1 MAQPGLPGSQF
12 PGEDALIR
20 EVKDLRRQVQQFT
33 AANVLKTA
41 GIGVI
46 PNGVL
51 VNGMMQF
58 MREDGT
64 LGVQVDPATGSFTAF
79 DAAGTNEVA
88 RFGALQETAP
98 GAYGVEVL
106 VGSTWVQV
114 GAQTTTW
121 DSVSGKPATFPP
133 STHTHP
139 GSAVTSAVANA
150 TNAVEATHA
159 AQADGSEYGF
169 TNNVAGSTFY
179 ALWVGNDGGFHFGR
193 NTSSLKYKDNVRDSA
208 PGHSVLSLRPVV
220 YDRKPTFKY
229 PELEDGTRCEG
240 PPQMFEGAKDEL
252 GLIAEEVNLHL
263 PQIVTRY
270 GGEIDGVRYDLL
282 GVALLPVVQ
291 DHERTIAE
299 QASQIAALT
308 VAVREL
314 GGNI

>member
-12 PGEDALIR
+12 PSDDWMQRKI
-20 EVKDLRRQVQQFT
+20 KDLERQVQQFT
-33 AANVLKTA
+33 AANVLATA
-41 GIGVI
+41 GIGMI

-58 MREDGT
+58 KREDGT
-64 LGVQVDPATGSFTAF
+64 VGVQVDPATGSFTAF
-79 DAAGTNEVA
+79 DAAGTSEVA
-88 RFGALQETAP
+88 RFGALQETSP
-98 GAYGVEVL
+98 GAYGVEVK

-121 DSVSGKPATFPP
+121 ASVSGKPSTFPP
-133 STHTHP
+133 SSHNHP
-139 GSAVTSAVANA
+139 GGDITSAVANA
-150 TNAVEATHA
+150 TNATEATHA

-169 TNNVAGSTFY
+169 TNNVAGTTFY

-193 NTSSLKYKDNVRDSA
+193 NTSSIKYKENVRDA
-208 PGHSVLSLRPVV
+208 PVGDAVMNLRPVV

-240 PPQMFEGAKDEL
+240 PPQMFEGAKNEL
-252 GLIAEEVNLHL
+252 GLIAEEVDPFL
-263 PQIVTRY
+263 PDIVTRY

-291 DHERTIAE
+291 QQQRDIEDLKT
-299 QASQIAALT
+299 
-308 VAVREL
+308 AVRAL

>member
-79 DAAGTNEVA
+79 DATGTSEVA
-88 RFGALQETAP
+88 RFGALLETAP

-106 VGSTWVQV
+106 VGSTWVQL

-121 DSVSGKPATFPP
+121 ASVSGKPSTFAP
-133 STHTHP
+133 SSHSHT
-139 GSAVTSAVANA
+139 GGDITSAVANA
-150 TNAVEATHA
+150 TNAANATHA
-159 AQADGSEYGF
+159 AQADGSQYGW
-169 TNNVAGSTFY
+169 TNPVAGTEFY

-193 NTSSLKYKDNVRDSA
+193 NTSSIKYKENVRDSPTGDA
-208 PGHSVLSLRPVV
+208 VLSLRPVV

-229 PELEDGTRCEG
+229 PEDPDGTRLEG
-240 PPQMFEGAKDEL
+240 PPQRFEGAKDEL
-252 GLIAEEVNLHL
+252 GLIAEEADEHL

-270 GGEIDGVRYDLL
+270 GGEIDGVRYELI

-291 DHERTIAE
+291 RHERTIAE
-299 QASQIAALT
+299 QASQIEALT
-308 VAVREL
+308 AAVREL

>member
-64 LGVQVDPATGSFTAF
+64 LGVQVDPATGSFTAYDATG
-79 DAAGTNEVA
+79 DAAVA
-88 RFGALQETAP
+88 RFGELQETAP

-121 DSVSGKPATFPP
+121 ASVSGKPSTFAP
-133 STHTHP
+133 SAHNHP
-139 GSAVTSAVANA
+139 GGDITSAVANA
-150 TNAVEATHA
+150 TNATNATHA
-159 AQADGSEYGF
+159 AEADGSEYGF
-169 TNNVAGSTFY
+169 TNNVAGTTFY

-193 NTSSLKYKDNVRDSA
+193 NTSSIKYKENVRGSSLGA
-208 PGHSVLSLRPVV
+208 AVLNLRPVV

-240 PPQMFEGAKDEL
+240 PPQRFEGAKDEL
-252 GLIAEEVNLHL
+252 GLIAEEVDEHL

-270 GGEIDGVRYDLL
+270 GGDIDGVRYDLL

-291 DHERTIAE
+291 E
-299 QASQIAALT
+299 QAAQITALT
-308 VAVREL
+308 AAVREL